1 MASLNKLN
9 WSYKEQVL
17 NPKQSNKVYHPNP
30 TNFKPG
36 SPVIDKVGTYLMPGE
51 LKHPPNTQ
59 KKPMLLPTNN
69 NNENFS
75 NKLMKK

>member
-9 WSYKEQVL
+9 WSYKEQIL
-17 NPKQSNKVYHPNP
+17 NPKQSNKIYHPNV

-51 LKHPPNTQ
+51 LKHPNIQ
-59 KKPMLLPTNN
+59 KKPMLSSAN

-75 NKLMKK
+75 NKLIKK